1 VLAALHEV
9 GDALG
14 MAVRPY
20 SVTPHAAFPSF
31 VASMAK
37 TGVLVAR
44 HGPLLA
50 NAIFL
55 PPGAVVLELL
65 PYNWEW
71 QGISEVY
78 RNLSASVGSVHHFA
92 WKANSSEVGG
102 HWSGSGGCW
111 RGFVMTAG
119 NSGEPSSAAAGGGG
133 RTLCCLSCL

>member
-1 VLAALHEV
+1 MLAALHEV

-92 WKANSSEVGG
+92 WKANSSEVRG
-102 HWSGSGGCW
+102 GGC
-111 RGFVMTAG
+111 
-119 NSGEPSSAAAGGGG
+119 
-133 RTLCCLSCL
+133 